1 VDDENS
7 SDIVLAT
14 AELGVDADIAKHV
27 KGHILLLWEEDD
39 TEPIDLDEG
48 IISIN
53 GEDVVPLYL
62 NTGKMYVPFGRFESH
77 LISDPLTLELG
88 ETRESA
94 IVGGFGIDWIE
105 LSIGVFNGDIDKTGS
120 DNQIESFVG
129 GALFTLPED
138 KISGFGLAA
147 GVYYISNIA
156 DSNGLQ
162 DIGTGVS
169 AATVNDYVGGFSV
182 FVSASFMD
190 KFFLEAEYLGA
201 TGKFE
206 AGELSFDGGEEFNP
220 RTWNLELA
228 FAPIDRLEIAGR
240 YGGSGDCDNF
250 LPNMQYG
257 AAAIYGLFENPSLA
271 LEYLYSDFEN
281 DDKSSLITSQLAIEF

>member
-1 VDDENS
+1 MRDNMNV
-7 SDIVLAT
+7 
-14 AELGVDADIAKHV
+14 
-27 KGHILLLWEEDD
+27 
-39 TEPIDLDEG
+39 
-48 IISIN
+48 
-53 GEDVVPLYL
+53 
-62 NTGKMYVPFGRFESH
+62 GKMYVPFGRFESH

-94 IVGGFGIDWIE
+94 LAGGLGIDWLE

-120 DNQIESFVG
+120 DNHIESFVG

-138 KISGFGLAA
+138 KISGFGLDA
-147 GVYYISNIA
+147 GACYISNIA

-162 DIGTGVS
+162 DVGTGVS
-169 AATVNDYVGGFSV
+169 AATVSDHVGGFSV

-190 KFFLEAEYLGA
+190 KFFFDAEYLGA

-206 AGELSFDGGEEFNP
+206 AGEFGFDGGEEFNP
-220 RTWNLELA
+220 KTWNVELA
-228 FAPIDRLEIAGR
+228 FAPFECLEIAGR

-250 LPNMQYG
+250 LPQMQYG
-257 AAAIYGLFENPSLA
+257 AAAVYDLFENTSLA
-271 LEYLYSDFEN
+271 LEYLYGEFEN